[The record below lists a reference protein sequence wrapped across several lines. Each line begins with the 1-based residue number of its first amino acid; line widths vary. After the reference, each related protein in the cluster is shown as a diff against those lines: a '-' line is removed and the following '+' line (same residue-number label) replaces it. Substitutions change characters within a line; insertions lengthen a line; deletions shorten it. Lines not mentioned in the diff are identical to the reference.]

1 MSKRFGLLGKTLD
14 HSFSPEIHRM
24 LADYEYQLYPVG
36 EEQLAAF
43 LKETD
48 LDGFNV
54 TIPYKQTVLRACDE
68 VSETAQHIGS
78 VNTVIKRNGR
88 LYGYNTDFYGFFH
101 LLGSDHHYKKALV
114 LGSGGASKA
123 VQAVLADCNI
133 PFVVISRTGE
143 NNYTNLSLHRDAD
156 LIVNATPV
164 GMYPEN
170 GEAPINLEDFPNC
183 RRVLDLIYNPLKTA
197 LILQAEAL
205 GIKAENG
212 LKMLV
217 SQAANAAQLFEHNIY
232 YVNRIEEVTDCLLR
246 QQRNIALIGMPGCGK
261 TTVGETLAS
270 ISGREFY
277 DCDRELEKKLGM
289 SIPEYFET
297 FGEAAFRKE
306 ETKLLLSLSQKTGI
320 ILSCGGG
327 VVCREQNLHA
337 LRQNSVIVHIE
348 RSLESLPSAGR
359 PVTQARGLIAIAAER
374 MPKYEAWAD
383 VSFVNDEPNACAK
396 QIQEA
401 ML

>member
-1 MSKRFGLLGKTLD
+1 MSKHFGLIGKTLA
-14 HSFSPEIHRM
+14 HSFSPAIHAM
-24 LADYEYQLYPVG
+24 FADYAYQLYPVADK
-36 EEQLAAF
+36 QLADF

-54 TIPYKQTVLRACDE
+54 TIPYKEAVLQACDE
-68 VSETAQHIGS
+68 LSAQARRIGS
-78 VNTVIKRNGR
+78 VNTVLKRGGKF
-88 LYGYNTDFYGFFH
+88 LGFNTDYDGFRH
-101 LLGSDHHYKKALV
+101 LLGDEKYQKALI

-123 VQAVLADCNI
+123 VQAVLADCSI

-143 NNYTNLSLHRDAD
+143 NNYQNISKHRDAD
-156 LIVNATPV
+156 LVVNATPV

-183 RRVLDLIYNPLKTA
+183 RKVLDLIYNPLKTA

-217 SQAANAAQLFEHNIY
+217 SQAAHAAELFDHNKN
-232 YVNRIEEVTDCLLR
+232 YVNRIDEVTDCLLR

-261 TTVGETLAS
+261 TTVGEKLAS
-270 ISGREFY
+270 LSGRAFY

-289 SIPEYFET
+289 TIPEFFEKY
-297 FGEAAFRKE
+297 GEAAFRKE
-306 ETKLLLSLSQKTGI
+306 ETKLLLSLSKKTGI

-327 VVCREQNLHA
+327 VVCREQNLDA
-337 LRQNSVIVHIE
+337 LKQNSIIVHLERPIE
-348 RSLESLPSAGR
+348 LLPSNGR
-359 PVTQARGLIAIAAER
+359 PVTLERGLIAIAAER

-383 VSFVNDEPNACAK
+383 ICFENIDADECAK
-396 QIQEA
+396 KIQEA
-401 ML
+401 LL

>member
-1 MSKRFGLLGKTLD
+1 MSKHFGLIGKTLA
-14 HSFSPEIHRM
+14 HSFSPAIHAM
-24 LADYEYQLYPVG
+24 LADYAYQLYPVADK
-36 EEQLAAF
+36 QLADF

-54 TIPYKQTVLRACDE
+54 TIPYKQTLLRACDE
-68 VSETAQHIGS
+68 LSEQAKRIGS
-78 VNTVIKRNGR
+78 VNTVLKRGGK
-88 LYGYNTDFYGFFH
+88 LLGYNTDYDGFRH
-101 LLGSDHHYKKALV
+101 LLDDETNYQKALV

-123 VQAVLADCNI
+123 VQAVLADCGI
-133 PFVVISRTGE
+133 DYVVISRTGE

-170 GEAPINLEDFPNC
+170 GESPINLEDFPNC
-183 RRVLDLIYNPLKTA
+183 RKVLDLIYNPLKTA

-217 SQAANAAQLFEHNIY
+217 SQAAHAAELFDHNLN
-232 YVNRIEEVTDCLLR
+232 YVNRIDEVTDSLLR

-261 TTVGETLAS
+261 TTVGEKLAS
-270 ISGREFY
+270 LSGRDFY

-289 SIPEYFET
+289 TIPEFFEKY
-297 FGEAAFRKE
+297 GEAAFRKE
-306 ETKLLLSLSQKTGI
+306 ETKLLLSLSKKTGI

-327 VVCREQNLHA
+327 VVCREQNLDA
-337 LRQNSVIVHIE
+337 LKQNSIIVHLE
-348 RSLESLPSAGR
+348 RPIDLLPSNGR
-359 PVTQARGLIAIAAER
+359 PVTLERGLIAIAAER

-383 VSFVNDEPNACAK
+383 VTFQNENADECAK

-401 ML
+401 LL

>member
-1 MSKRFGLLGKTLD
+1 MSEHFGLLGKSLA
-14 HSFSPEIHRM
+14 HSFSPAIHAMFGRY
-24 LADYEYQLYPVG
+24 DYQLYPVS
-36 EEQLAAF
+36 EEALRDF
-43 LKETD
+43 LKDTD

-54 TIPYKQTVLRACDE
+54 TIPYKQTVFHLCDE
-68 VSETAQHIGS
+68 VTKSASGIGS
-78 VNTVIKRNGR
+78 VNTVLKRDGK
-88 LYGYNTDFYGFFH
+88 LYGYNTDYDGFRC
-101 LLGSDHHYKKALV
+101 LLGRETDYKKALV

-123 VQAVLADCNI
+123 VQAVLEDSSI

-217 SQAANAAQLFEHNIY
+217 SQAAHAAELFDNNKY
-232 YVNRIEEVTDCLLR
+232 YVNRIEEVTDRLFR

-261 TTVGETLAS
+261 TTVGEKLAAL
-270 ISGREFY
+270 SGRSLF
-277 DCDRELEKKLGM
+277 DCDRELEKILGM
-289 SIPEYFET
+289 TIPEFFEK

-306 ETKLLLSLSQKTGI
+306 ETKLLLPLSQKTGI

-327 VVCREQNLHA
+327 VVCREQNRDA
-337 LRQNSVIVHIE
+337 LKQNSIIVHLERPIE
-348 RSLESLPSAGR
+348 VLPSNGR
-359 PVTQARGLIAIAAER
+359 PVTLERGLIALAAER
-374 MPKYEAWAD
+374 MPKYRAWAD
-383 VSFVNDEPNACAK
+383 VSFLNDDASNCAK
-396 QIQEA
+396 TIQEA
-401 ML
+401 LL